1 MRSNDLSARPD
12 FWEQVID
19 YCPTTVAS
27 TTRLVD
33 VIQQWGQAPAT
44 ANNQFAHTHDDCFL
58 VVNGAR
64 WIGLLTSQDLL
75 RAVAIEGWQQR
86 SIGELLTQPSLS
98 FTLTPDAQP
107 IDAIRHFQQ
116 HQLRCLPVV
125 DQHAALIGVIRADT
139 LLQFSLAYMATGE
152 AELMPHSYWQYEQT
166 SVANEARW
174 RSLIQNSSDLVFI
187 SNASS
192 QILYMSPVSKRLLGY
207 DPEEMIGT
215 VGFEGVHPNDLASII
230 QAFTQ
235 LAQQPLGSMSE
246 VVEYRFRH
254 KNGDWI
260 YLESIGTNLIDDPTV
275 GGIVVN
281 SRDVTE
287 RKSNELAL
295 RQAQTELELRVRLR
309 TAELVQA
316 NEQLR
321 LCEQAIHASSN
332 GIVIADARS
341 SDMPIISVNPAFER
355 ITGYQSAEVLGRNC
369 RFLQGNDRNQPAI
382 AKLRTAIQ
390 AQTDC
395 TVILQNYRKDSGL
408 FWNELSISPIFN
420 ESGQLTHYV
429 GIQKDITDQQKNET
443 ALQQQLAAIE
453 AATVGIAILNF
464 RFEYVYINHAHV
476 NFFGYADANQL
487 MGKSWQVL
495 YAPDEIAR
503 IQREVFPILHQ
514 TGKYFGEA
522 IAQRADGSTFPQ
534 EISLTMTDN
543 GGLVC
548 VCQDISDRKRDEAKR
563 QQSEERL
570 HLLESAVVHAR
581 DAIIITDAQLSDEAE
596 PRILYVNQ
604 AFTQITGY
612 SPETAIGQTLQ
623 ILQGKQTKRTQLNK
637 IREALTHQQPIRL
650 EILNYRQDG
659 SDYWADLT
667 IVPIHNTQGQCIN
680 WVATQRDIT
689 ERKNVEQILL
699 ATQARLK
706 YLLSSSP
713 TVIYTCKPFGNYA
726 TTFISENITA
736 LLGYDAWDFLKHPD
750 FWLSHVHPDDVP
762 TVLATL
768 AELPQVDYL
777 SFEYRLL
784 SKTEGYIWLQ
794 DSFKLLRDSAGQP
807 VEIIGSMLNISD
819 RKQAEKA
826 LQESQQ
832 FLKLVMDNIPQAIF
846 WKDQNLQFLGCN
858 RQFAQDIGLTDPK
871 EILGKTDFDMPWSK
885 EAENHQADDARVVA
899 SDQPQ
904 LNIEEQVSNSDSSD
918 RWLRMSKIP
927 LHDET
932 GNVVGILGT
941 YEDVTKRKQAEEKLK
956 ASLHEK
962 EVLLKE
968 IHHRVK
974 NNLQV
979 ISSLLKLQAGYIKDS
994 QILDILKESQN
1005 RVRAMA
1011 LIHEKLYQSKD
1022 LAKTDFAEYI
1032 RNLTCDVARSYGN
1045 PFNIR
1050 IEIDVTETRLSID
1063 TAIPCG
1069 LIINELVSNALKYAF
1084 SSQKRHNA
1092 INKINISFHV
1102 DPQENYILTI
1112 ADNGIG
1118 LPKELD
1124 FRNTSSLGLQLVCTL
1139 IEQLKGSIE
1148 LDQSNGTTFKC
1159 TFMDSKQKYDE

>member
-1 MRSNDLSARPD
+1 MRLNDLSTYPD
-12 FWEQVID
+12 FWAQVID
-19 YCPTTVAS
+19 SRPITVAA
-27 TTRLVD
+27 TTSLVD
-33 VIQQWGQAPAT
+33 VIQQWGQSSVT
-44 ANNQFAHTHDDCFL
+44 ANNRVGHTQGDCLL
-58 VVNGAR
+58 VIDGSRLV
-64 WIGLLTSQDLL
+64 GLLTSQDLL
-75 RAVAIEGWQQR
+75 SAVAVEDWQQR
-86 SIGELLTQPSLS
+86 LIGEILPPSIPF
-98 FTLTPDAQP
+98 FTLTSDAQP
-107 IDAIRHFQQ
+107 IDAVRYFQQ
-116 HQLRCLPVV
+116 HHLRYLPVV
-125 DQHAALIGVIRADT
+125 DQHAAWIGVIRAER
-139 LLQFSLAYMATGE
+139 LLQLSLAHSAEGE
-152 AELMPHSYWQYEQT
+152 TNPLFYPDQQHEQT
-166 SVANEARW
+166 LTANEARW

-187 SNASS
+187 SNANS
-192 QILYMSPVSKRLLGY
+192 QILYMSPVSRRLLGY
-207 DPEEMIGT
+207 APEEMVGT
-215 VGFEGVHPNDLASII
+215 VGFEGVHPDDLGLIV
-230 QAFTQ
+230 QAFTH
-235 LAQQPLGSMSE
+235 LAQQPLGAMSD

-254 KNGDWI
+254 KNGAWV
-260 YLESIGTNLIDDPTV
+260 YLESIGTNLLDDLAV

-287 RKSNELAL
+287 RKADELAL
-295 RQAQTELELRVRLR
+295 RRAQMELESRVLER
-309 TAELVQA
+309 TAELLQA

-332 GIVIADARS
+332 GIVIADARLP
-341 SDMPIISVNPAFER
+341 DIPIISVNPAFER
-355 ITGYQSAEVLGRNC
+355 ITGYPAAEVLGKNC
-369 RFLQGNDRNQPAI
+369 RFLQGNDRNQSAI
-382 AKLRTAIQ
+382 MQLRAAIQ
-390 AQTDC
+390 SQTDC
-395 TVILQNYRKDSGL
+395 TVTLQNYRKDGAL
-408 FWNELSISPIFN
+408 FWNELSISPIFD
-420 ESGQLTHYV
+420 ESGQLSHYV
-429 GIQKDITDQQKNET
+429 GIQKDITTQQENET
-443 ALQQQLAAIE
+443 ALHQQLAAIE
-453 AATVGIAILNF
+453 AATVGIGILNSK
-464 RFEYVYINHAHV
+464 FEYVYINHAHV
-476 NFFGYADANQL
+476 HCFGYADANQL

-495 YAPDEIAR
+495 YYPDEIAR
-503 IQREVFPILHQ
+503 IQREVFPILQQ
-514 TGKYFGEA
+514 TGKYSGES
-522 IAQRADGSTFPQ
+522 IAKRANGSTFPQ
-534 EISLTMTDN
+534 EISLTLIDN

-548 VCQDISDRKRDEAKR
+548 VCQDISDRKRDEAERLKA
-563 QQSEERL
+563 EERL

-581 DAIIITDAQLSDEAE
+581 DAIIITDAQLSENVE

-604 AFTQITGY
+604 AFTHITGY
-612 SPETAIGQTLQ
+612 QPEVAIGRTLQ
-623 ILQGKQTKRTQLNK
+623 LLQGKQTKRTQLDK

-667 IVPIHNTQGQCIN
+667 IVPIHNTEGKCIN

-713 TVIYTCKPFGNYA
+713 TVIYTCKPSGNYA
-726 TTFISENITA
+726 TTFISENITT

-750 FWLSHVHPDDVP
+750 FWLNHLHPDDVP
-762 TVLATL
+762 AVLAIL
-768 AELPQVDYL
+768 AELPQVDYFTL
-777 SFEYRLL
+777 EYRIL
-784 SKTEGYIWLQ
+784 SKTAGYIWLQ
-794 DSFKLLRDSAGQP
+794 DSFRLLRDSTGQP
-807 VEIIGSMLNISD
+807 VEIIGSMINISD

-858 RQFAQDIGLTDPK
+858 RQFAQDIGLNDPK

-885 EAENHQADDARVVA
+885 EAEIHQAVDARVVQT
-899 SDQPQ
+899 DQPQ
-904 LNIEEQVSNSDSSD
+904 LNVEERVRNSDSQE
-918 RWLRMSKIP
+918 RWLRISKIP

-932 GNVVGILGT
+932 ENVVGVLGT

-1045 PFNIR
+1045 PSNIQ
-1050 IEIDVTETRLSID
+1050 IEIDVVETRLSID

-1084 SSQKRHNA
+1084 SNQKDCHSL
-1092 INKINISFHV
+1092 NKINISFHL
-1102 DPQENYILTI
+1102 DSQENYILTI

-1118 LPKELD
+1118 LPPEID
-1124 FRNTSSLGLQLVCTL
+1124 FRDTSSLGLQLVCTL
-1139 IEQLKGSIE
+1139 VEQLKGSIE
-1148 LDQSNGTTFKC
+1148 LDHSDGTKFKC
-1159 TFMDSKQKYDE
+1159 TFMNSKQKYDE